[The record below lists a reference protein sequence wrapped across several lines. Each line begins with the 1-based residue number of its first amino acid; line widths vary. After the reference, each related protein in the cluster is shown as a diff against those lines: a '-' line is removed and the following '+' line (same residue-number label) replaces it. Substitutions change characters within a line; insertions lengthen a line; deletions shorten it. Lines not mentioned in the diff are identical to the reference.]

1 MKKHHILILILSI
14 SSFSH
19 AQDVEEVVTSA
30 LADPSQIENPLHLV
44 KSVDLEAEPTTS
56 LGEALDNLAGVGSA
70 DYGPAIGQP
79 IIRGLSGARI
89 KVLNNSLV
97 VRDVAGIGADHPND
111 IDLSNATQVE
121 IVRGPSSLLYANGTI
136 GGIINIV
143 DNSIAKTDFDGFSG
157 SLGYEIQEVNDGS
170 VSTYNF
176 QHNVAGLNFTLSG
189 LDSDFEN
196 YVTPRGSVIE
206 DGMKT
211 DESIVMNS
219 DFAAETGKF
228 GVSKTGDWGYI
239 GMSLS
244 SADRVYGI
252 PFHGEEHGEHD
263 EHHDDDHETMDEDEH
278 EGEEHDE
285 HEGERIFAT
294 TESDIFTLQGS
305 LNLGNGLV
313 NKVDYFLTTS
323 EYSLMEQHAEEHGE
337 EHHDDEDHEGEDHEG
352 EDHDEHEGHS
362 EEPTLF
368 TNDATEFGMIFDLSN
383 DKRTQKISMNF
394 AEEEMAIAGEEAF
407 MQPTMSEEFT
417 IGYFMSQDIGTAHL
431 DFGIRFDD
439 ITRDG
444 SVAEMHHE
452 DEDHEGDHDEDHEG
466 EEEVEDY
473 SFNYS
478 TTNYSL
484 QLTQSLTDKL
494 SLVLSGTSAERAPGA
509 QELFMNGPHLATRRF
524 EVGNVNLNPEKSNNL
539 DMSLNYSDGGI
550 FAKYT
555 VYVNNVDDY
564 IYLMDESEE
573 DHEEHEEEH
582 DHGGLTLAEYLQND
596 AKFTG
601 YEFELGNSYQLE
613 NGTLTATVGLD
624 AVEGKFKDS
633 QMFVPRMM
641 PKRRFM
647 SLDYVSGDYSAGVS
661 YKEVQP
667 QNNLAEGETGTDGY
681 RMLDLDASKS
691 YDLGDG
697 VTFRSSIFIK
707 NLLDETARNHT
718 SFVKNEVPLAGRNV
732 GFKFRITF

>member
-14 SSFSH
+14 PGFTF

-30 LADPSQIENPLHLV
+30 LADQSQIENPLHLV
-44 KSVDLEAEPTTS
+44 KSDDIESEPTTS
-56 LGEALDNLAGVGSA
+56 LGEALDGLTGVGSA
-70 DYGPAIGQP
+70 DYGAAIGQP
-79 IIRGLSGARI
+79 IIRGMSGARI
-89 KVLNNSLV
+89 KVLNNGLV

-111 IDLSNATQVE
+111 IDLSNATQIE
-121 IVRGPSSLLYANGTI
+121 IVKGPASMLYANGTI

-157 SLGYEIQEVNDGS
+157 SLGYETQEVNDGS
-170 VSTYNF
+170 VSSFNF
-176 QHNVAGLNFTLSG
+176 QHNVAGLNFTLSA
-189 LDSDFEN
+189 LESDFDN
-196 YVTPRGSVIE
+196 YVTPRGSIIE
-206 DGMKT
+206 DGFRT

-219 DFAAETGKF
+219 DSAADLSKF

-239 GMSLS
+239 GMSVS
-244 SADRVYGI
+244 SNERLHGI
-252 PFHGEEHGEHD
+252 PFHGEEHGHD

-294 TESDIFTLQGS
+294 TDSDVFSLQGS
-305 LNLGNGLV
+305 LNLNNGMV
-313 NKVDYFLTTS
+313 NKVDYFFQTTD
-323 EYSLMEQHAEEHGE
+323 YALMEQHAEEHGE

-352 EDHDEHEGHS
+352 EEHDEHEGHS

-383 DKRTQKISMNF
+383 DVRTQKISLNF
-394 AEEEMAIAGEEAF
+394 VEEDMAIVGEEAF
-407 MQPTMSEEFT
+407 MRPTMSEEFT
-417 IGYFMSQDIGTAHL
+417 IGYYMSQEIGAANL
-431 DFGIRFDD
+431 DLAIRLDD

-444 SVAEMHHE
+444 SVAEMHHDDDHETMDE
-452 DEDHEGDHDEDHEG
+452 DEHEG
-466 EEEVEDY
+466 EEEIENY

-478 TTNYSL
+478 TANYSL
-484 QLTQSLTDKL
+484 QVSQDLTDNL
-494 SLVLSGTSAERAPGA
+494 SLVFGATSAERAPGA

-524 EVGNVNLNPEKSNNL
+524 EVGNVNLSSEVSNNL
-539 DMSLNYSDGGI
+539 DMTLNYAADSV
-550 FAKYT
+550 FAKFTAYT
-555 VYVNNVDDY
+555 NNVDNY
-564 IYLMDESEE
+564 IYLMDETEEEHE
-573 DHEEHEEEH
+573 DHEDEHE
-582 DHGGLTLAEYLQND
+582 HGDLILAEYLQND

-601 YEFELGNSYQLE
+601 YEFELGNSYQLD
-613 NGTLTATVGLD
+613 NGVLTATVGLD
-624 AVEGKFKDS
+624 AVEAKFKDS
-633 QMFVPRMM
+633 GMFVPRIM

-647 SLDYVSGDYSAGVS
+647 NLDYVSGDYSAGVS

-667 QNNLAEGETGTDGY
+667 QDNLAEGETGTDGY
-681 RMLDLDASKS
+681 RMLDLDASKTF
-691 YDLGDG
+691 DLGDG
-697 VTFRSSIFIK
+697 VTFRSSIFVK

>member
-14 SSFSH
+14 PGFTS

-30 LADPSQIENPLHLV
+30 LADQSQIDNPLHLV
-44 KSVDLEAEPTTS
+44 KSDDLESEPTTS
-56 LGEALDNLAGVGSA
+56 LGEALDGLTGVGSA
-70 DYGPAIGQP
+70 DYGAAIGQP
-79 IIRGLSGARI
+79 IIRGMSGARI
-89 KVLNNSLV
+89 KVLNNGLV

-111 IDLSNATQVE
+111 IDLSNATQIE
-121 IVRGPSSLLYANGTI
+121 IVKGPASMLYANGTI

-157 SLGYEIQEVNDGS
+157 SLGYETQEVNDGS
-170 VSTYNF
+170 VSSFNF
-176 QHNVAGLNFTLSG
+176 QHNVAGLNFTLSA
-189 LDSDFEN
+189 LESDFDN
-196 YVTPRGSVIE
+196 YVTPRGSIIE
-206 DGMKT
+206 DGFRT

-219 DFAAETGKF
+219 DSAADLSKF

-239 GMSLS
+239 GMSVS
-244 SADRVYGI
+244 SNERLHGI
-252 PFHGEEHGEHD
+252 PFHGEEHGHD

-294 TESDIFTLQGS
+294 TDSDVFSLQGS
-305 LNLGNGLV
+305 LNLNNGMV
-313 NKVDYFLTTS
+313 NKVDYFFQTTD
-323 EYSLMEQHAEEHGE
+323 YALMEQHAEEHGE

-352 EDHDEHEGHS
+352 EEHDDHEGHS

-383 DKRTQKISMNF
+383 DVRTQKISLNF
-394 AEEEMAIAGEEAF
+394 VEEDMAIVGEEAF
-407 MQPTMSEEFT
+407 MRPTMSEEFT
-417 IGYFMSQDIGTAHL
+417 IGYYMSQEIGAANL
-431 DFGIRFDD
+431 DLAIRLDD

-444 SVAEMHHE
+444 SVAEMHHDDDHETMDE
-452 DEDHEGDHDEDHEG
+452 DEHEG
-466 EEEVEDY
+466 EEEIENY

-478 TTNYSL
+478 TANYSL
-484 QLTQSLTDKL
+484 QVSQDLTDNL
-494 SLVLSGTSAERAPGA
+494 SLVFGATSAERAPGA

-524 EVGNVNLNPEKSNNL
+524 EVGNVNLSSEVSNNL
-539 DMSLNYSDGGI
+539 DMTLNYAADSV
-550 FAKYT
+550 FAKFTAYT
-555 VYVNNVDDY
+555 NNVDNY
-564 IYLMDESEE
+564 IYLMDETEEEHE
-573 DHEEHEEEH
+573 DHEDEHE
-582 DHGGLTLAEYLQND
+582 HGDLILAEYLQND

-601 YEFELGNSYQLE
+601 YEFELGNSYQLD
-613 NGTLTATVGLD
+613 NGVLTATVGLD
-624 AVEGKFKDS
+624 AVEAKFKDS
-633 QMFVPRMM
+633 GMFVPRIM

-647 SLDYVSGDYSAGVS
+647 NLDYVSGDYSAGVS

-667 QNNLAEGETGTDGY
+667 QDNIAEGETGTDGY
-681 RMLDLDASKS
+681 RMLDLDASKTF
-691 YDLGDG
+691 DLGDG
-697 VTFRSSIFIK
+697 VTFRSSIFVK

>member
-19 AQDVEEVVTSA
+19 AQDVEEVITSA

-70 DYGPAIGQP
+70 DYGAAIGQP

-89 KVLNNSLV
+89 KVLNNGLV

-121 IVRGPSSLLYANGTI
+121 VVRGPSSLLYANGTI
-136 GGIINIV
+136 GGIINVV
-143 DNSIAKTDFDGFSG
+143 DNSITKTDFDGFSG
-157 SLGYEIQEVNDGS
+157 SLGYEMQEVNDGS
-170 VSTYNF
+170 VSTYSF

-196 YVTPRGSVIE
+196 YVTPRGSVIK
-206 DGMKT
+206 DGVKT

-219 DFAAETGKF
+219 DSAAETSKF

-244 SADRVYGI
+244 SAERVHGI
-252 PFHGEEHGEHD
+252 PFHGEEHGE

-285 HEGERIFAT
+285 HEGERIFAMT
-294 TESDIFTLQGS
+294 DSDIFTLQGS
-305 LNLGNGLV
+305 LNLDNGLV
-313 NKVDYFLTTS
+313 NKVDYFLTSS

-337 EHHDDEDHEGEDHEG
+337 EHEGEDHEG
-352 EDHDEHEGHS
+352 EEHDEHEGHS

-383 DKRTQKISMNF
+383 DMRTQKLSLNF
-394 AEEEMAIAGEEAF
+394 AEEDMAIVGEEAF
-407 MQPTMSEEFT
+407 MRPTMSEEFT
-417 IGYFMSQDIGTAHL
+417 IGYYMSQDIGATHL

-444 SVAEMHHE
+444 SIAEMHHDDDHE
-452 DEDHEGDHDEDHEG
+452 TMDEDDHEG
-466 EEEVEDY
+466 EVEIENY
-473 SFNYS
+473 NFNYS

-484 QLTQSLTDKL
+484 QVSQGLTDNL
-494 SLVLSGTSAERAPGA
+494 SIVLSATSAERAPGA

-539 DMSLNYSDGGI
+539 DMTLNYEAGDV
-550 FAKYT
+550 FAKFT
-555 VYVNNVDDY
+555 SFTNNVDDY
-564 IYLMDESEE
+564 IYLMDETEEEHE
-573 DHEEHEEEH
+573 DHEGEEEH

-601 YEFELGNSYQLE
+601 YEFEFGRSFQLE

-624 AVEGKFKDS
+624 AVEGKLKDS

-647 SLDYVSGDYSAGVS
+647 SLDYVSGNYSAGAS
-661 YKEVQP
+661 YKEVQA
-667 QNNLAEGETGTDGY
+667 QDNLAEGETRTDDY

-697 VTFRSSIFIK
+697 ITFRSSIFIK

-732 GFKFRITF
+732 GFKFKITF

>member
-14 SSFSH
+14 PGFTF

-30 LADPSQIENPLHLV
+30 LADQSQIENPLHLV
-44 KSVDLEAEPTTS
+44 KSDDIESEPTTS
-56 LGEALDNLAGVGSA
+56 LGEALDGLTGVGSA
-70 DYGPAIGQP
+70 DYGAAIGQP
-79 IIRGLSGARI
+79 IIRGMSGARI
-89 KVLNNSLV
+89 KVLNNGLV

-111 IDLSNATQVE
+111 IDLSNITQVE
-121 IVRGPSSLLYANGTI
+121 IVKGPASMLYANGTI

-157 SLGYEIQEVNDGS
+157 SLGYETQEVNDGS
-170 VSTYNF
+170 VSSFNF
-176 QHNVAGLNFTLSG
+176 QHNVAGLNFTLSA
-189 LDSDFEN
+189 LESDFDN
-196 YVTPRGSVIE
+196 YVTPRGSIIE
-206 DGMKT
+206 DGFRT

-219 DFAAETGKF
+219 DSAADLSKF

-239 GMSLS
+239 GMSVS
-244 SADRVYGI
+244 SNERLHGI
-252 PFHGEEHGEHD
+252 PFHGEEHGHD

-294 TESDIFTLQGS
+294 TDSDVFSLQGS
-305 LNLGNGLV
+305 LNLNNGMV
-313 NKVDYFLTTS
+313 NKVDYFFQTTD
-323 EYSLMEQHAEEHGE
+323 YALMEQHAEEHGE

-352 EDHDEHEGHS
+352 EEHDEHEGHS

-383 DKRTQKISMNF
+383 DVRTQKISLNF
-394 AEEEMAIAGEEAF
+394 VEEDMAIVGEEAF
-407 MQPTMSEEFT
+407 MRPTMSEEFT
-417 IGYFMSQDIGTAHL
+417 IGYYMSQEIGAANL
-431 DFGIRFDD
+431 DLAIRLDD

-444 SVAEMHHE
+444 SVAEMHHDDDHETMDE
-452 DEDHEGDHDEDHEG
+452 DEHEG
-466 EEEVEDY
+466 EEEIENY

-478 TTNYSL
+478 TANYSL
-484 QLTQSLTDKL
+484 QVSQDLTDNL
-494 SLVLSGTSAERAPGA
+494 SLVFGATSAERAPGA

-524 EVGNVNLNPEKSNNL
+524 EVGNVNLSSEVSNNL
-539 DMSLNYSDGGI
+539 DMTLNYAADSV
-550 FAKYT
+550 FAKFTAYT
-555 VYVNNVDDY
+555 NNVDNY
-564 IYLMDESEE
+564 IYLMDETEEEHE
-573 DHEEHEEEH
+573 DHEDEHE
-582 DHGGLTLAEYLQND
+582 HGDLILAEYLQND

-601 YEFELGNSYQLE
+601 YEFELGNSYQLD
-613 NGTLTATVGLD
+613 NGVLTATVGLD
-624 AVEGKFKDS
+624 AVEAKFKDS
-633 QMFVPRMM
+633 GMFVPRIM

-647 SLDYVSGDYSAGVS
+647 NLDYVSGDYSAGVS

-667 QNNLAEGETGTDGY
+667 QDNIAEGETGTDGY
-681 RMLDLDASKS
+681 RMLDLDASKTF
-691 YDLGDG
+691 DLGDG
-697 VTFRSSIFIK
+697 VTFRSSIFVK

>member
-14 SSFSH
+14 PGFTF

-30 LADPSQIENPLHLV
+30 LADQSQIENPLHLV
-44 KSVDLEAEPTTS
+44 KSDDIESEPTTS
-56 LGEALDNLAGVGSA
+56 LGEALDGLTGVGSA
-70 DYGPAIGQP
+70 DYGAAIGQP
-79 IIRGLSGARI
+79 IIRGMSGARI
-89 KVLNNSLV
+89 KVLNNGLV

-111 IDLSNATQVE
+111 IDLSNATQIE
-121 IVRGPSSLLYANGTI
+121 IVKGPASMLYANGTI

-157 SLGYEIQEVNDGS
+157 SLGYETQEVNDGS
-170 VSTYNF
+170 VSSFNF
-176 QHNVAGLNFTLSG
+176 QHNVAGLNFTLSA
-189 LDSDFEN
+189 LESDFDN
-196 YVTPRGSVIE
+196 YVTPRGSIIE
-206 DGMKT
+206 DGFKT

-219 DFAAETGKF
+219 DSAADLSKF

-239 GMSLS
+239 GMSVS
-244 SADRVYGI
+244 SNERLHGI
-252 PFHGEEHGEHD
+252 PFHGEEHGHD

-294 TESDIFTLQGS
+294 TDSDVFSLQGS
-305 LNLGNGLV
+305 LNLNNGMV
-313 NKVDYFLTTS
+313 NKVDYFFQTTD
-323 EYSLMEQHAEEHGE
+323 YALMEQHAEEHGE

-352 EDHDEHEGHS
+352 EEHDEHEGHS

-383 DKRTQKISMNF
+383 DVRTQKISLNF
-394 AEEEMAIAGEEAF
+394 VEEDMAIVGEEAF
-407 MQPTMSEEFT
+407 MRPTMSEEFT
-417 IGYFMSQDIGTAHL
+417 IGYYMSQEIGAANL
-431 DFGIRFDD
+431 DLAIRLDD

-444 SVAEMHHE
+444 SVAEMHHDDDHETMDE
-452 DEDHEGDHDEDHEG
+452 DEHEG
-466 EEEVEDY
+466 EEEIENY

-478 TTNYSL
+478 TANYSL
-484 QLTQSLTDKL
+484 QVSQDLTDNL
-494 SLVLSGTSAERAPGA
+494 SLVFGATSAERAPGA

-524 EVGNVNLNPEKSNNL
+524 EVGNVNLSSEVSNNL
-539 DMSLNYSDGGI
+539 DMTLNYAADSV
-550 FAKYT
+550 FAKFTAYT
-555 VYVNNVDDY
+555 NNVDNY
-564 IYLMDESEE
+564 IYLMDETEEEHE
-573 DHEEHEEEH
+573 DHEDEHE
-582 DHGGLTLAEYLQND
+582 HGDLILAEYLQND

-601 YEFELGNSYQLE
+601 YEFELGNSYQLD
-613 NGTLTATVGLD
+613 NGVLTATVGLD
-624 AVEGKFKDS
+624 AVEAKFKDS
-633 QMFVPRMM
+633 GMFVPRIM

-647 SLDYVSGDYSAGVS
+647 NLDYVSGDYSAGVS

-667 QNNLAEGETGTDGY
+667 QDNIAEGETGTDGY
-681 RMLDLDASKS
+681 RMLDLDASKTF
-691 YDLGDG
+691 DLGDG
-697 VTFRSSIFIK
+697 VTFRSSIFVK

>member
-14 SSFSH
+14 PGFTF

-30 LADPSQIENPLHLV
+30 LADQSQIENPLHLV
-44 KSVDLEAEPTTS
+44 KSDDIESEPTTS
-56 LGEALDNLAGVGSA
+56 LGEALDGLTGVGSA
-70 DYGPAIGQP
+70 DYGAAIGQP
-79 IIRGLSGARI
+79 IIRGMSGARI
-89 KVLNNSLV
+89 KVLNNGLV

-111 IDLSNATQVE
+111 IDLSNATQIE
-121 IVRGPSSLLYANGTI
+121 IVKGPASMLYANGTL

-157 SLGYEIQEVNDGS
+157 SLGYETQEVNDGS
-170 VSTYNF
+170 VSSFNF
-176 QHNVAGLNFTLSG
+176 QHNVAGLNFTLSA
-189 LDSDFEN
+189 LESDFDN
-196 YVTPRGSVIE
+196 YVTPRGSIIE
-206 DGMKT
+206 DGFRT

-219 DFAAETGKF
+219 DSAADLSKF

-239 GMSLS
+239 GMSVS
-244 SADRVYGI
+244 SNERLHGI
-252 PFHGEEHGEHD
+252 PFHGEEHGHD

-294 TESDIFTLQGS
+294 TDSDVFSLQGS
-305 LNLGNGLV
+305 LNLNNGMV
-313 NKVDYFLTTS
+313 NKVDYFFQTTD
-323 EYSLMEQHAEEHGE
+323 YALMEQHAEEHGE

-352 EDHDEHEGHS
+352 EEHDEHEGHS

-383 DKRTQKISMNF
+383 DVRTQKISLNF
-394 AEEEMAIAGEEAF
+394 VEEDMAIVGEEAF
-407 MQPTMSEEFT
+407 MRPTMSEEFT
-417 IGYFMSQDIGTAHL
+417 IGYYMSQEIGAANL
-431 DFGIRFDD
+431 DLAIRLDD

-444 SVAEMHHE
+444 SVAEMHHDDDHETMDE
-452 DEDHEGDHDEDHEG
+452 DEHEG
-466 EEEVEDY
+466 EEEIENY

-478 TTNYSL
+478 TANYSL
-484 QLTQSLTDKL
+484 QVSQDLTDNL
-494 SLVLSGTSAERAPGA
+494 SLVFGATSAERAPGA

-524 EVGNVNLNPEKSNNL
+524 EVGNVNLSSEVSNNL
-539 DMSLNYSDGGI
+539 DMTLNYAADSV
-550 FAKYT
+550 FAKFSAYT
-555 VYVNNVDDY
+555 NNVDNY
-564 IYLMDESEE
+564 IYLMDETEEEHE
-573 DHEEHEEEH
+573 DHEDEHE
-582 DHGGLTLAEYLQND
+582 HGDLILAEYLQND

-601 YEFELGNSYQLE
+601 YEFELGNSYQLD
-613 NGTLTATVGLD
+613 NGVLTATVGLD
-624 AVEGKFKDS
+624 AVEAKFKDS
-633 QMFVPRMM
+633 GMFVPRIM

-647 SLDYVSGDYSAGVS
+647 NLDYVSGDYSAGVS

-667 QNNLAEGETGTDGY
+667 QDNIAEGETGTDGY
-681 RMLDLDASKS
+681 RMLDLDASKTF
-691 YDLGDG
+691 DLGDG
-697 VTFRSSIFIK
+697 VTFRSSIFVK

>member
-1 MKKHHILILILSI
+1 MKKHHMLILILSI

-19 AQDVEEVVTSA
+19 AQDVEEVITSA

-70 DYGPAIGQP
+70 DYGAAIGQP

-89 KVLNNSLV
+89 KVLNNGLV

-121 IVRGPSSLLYANGTI
+121 VVRGPSSLLYANGTI

-176 QHNVAGLNFTLSG
+176 QHNVAGLNFSLSG

-219 DFAAETGKF
+219 DSAAETGKF

-244 SADRVYGI
+244 SAERVHGI

-285 HEGERIFAT
+285 HEGERIFAM

-337 EHHDDEDHEGEDHEG
+337 EHHDDE
-352 EDHDEHEGHS
+352 EHEG
-362 EEPTLF
+362 
-368 TNDATEFGMIFDLSN
+368 
-383 DKRTQKISMNF
+383 
-394 AEEEMAIAGEEAF
+394 
-407 MQPTMSEEFT
+407 
-417 IGYFMSQDIGTAHL
+417 
-431 DFGIRFDD
+431 
-439 ITRDG
+439 
-444 SVAEMHHE
+444 
-452 DEDHEGDHDEDHEG
+452 EDHEG

-555 VYVNNVDDY
+555 VYVNNVNDY
-564 IYLMDESEE
+564 IYLMDETEE

>member
-14 SSFSH
+14 PGFTF

-30 LADPSQIENPLHLV
+30 LADQSQIENPLHLV
-44 KSVDLEAEPTTS
+44 KSDDIESEPTTS
-56 LGEALDNLAGVGSA
+56 LGEALDGLTGVGSA
-70 DYGPAIGQP
+70 DYGAAIGQP
-79 IIRGLSGARI
+79 IIRGMSGARI
-89 KVLNNSLV
+89 KVLNNGLV

-111 IDLSNATQVE
+111 IDLSNVTQVE
-121 IVRGPSSLLYANGTI
+121 IVKGPASMLYANGTI

-157 SLGYEIQEVNDGS
+157 SLGYETQEVNDGS
-170 VSTYNF
+170 VSSFNF
-176 QHNVAGLNFTLSG
+176 QHNVAGLNFTLSA
-189 LDSDFEN
+189 LESDFDN
-196 YVTPRGSVIE
+196 YVTPRGSIIE
-206 DGMKT
+206 DGFRT

-219 DFAAETGKF
+219 DSAADLSKF

-239 GMSLS
+239 GMSVS
-244 SADRVYGI
+244 SNERLHGI
-252 PFHGEEHGEHD
+252 PFHGEEHGHD

-294 TESDIFTLQGS
+294 TDSDVFSLQGS
-305 LNLGNGLV
+305 LNLNNGMV
-313 NKVDYFLTTS
+313 NKVDYFFQTTD
-323 EYSLMEQHAEEHGE
+323 YALMEQHAEEHGE

-352 EDHDEHEGHS
+352 EEHDDHEGHS

-383 DKRTQKISMNF
+383 DVRTQKISLNF
-394 AEEEMAIAGEEAF
+394 VEEDMAIVGEEAF
-407 MQPTMSEEFT
+407 MRPTMSEEFT
-417 IGYFMSQDIGTAHL
+417 IGYYMSQEIGAANL
-431 DFGIRFDD
+431 DLAIRLDD

-444 SVAEMHHE
+444 SVAEMHHDDDHETMDE
-452 DEDHEGDHDEDHEG
+452 DEHEG
-466 EEEVEDY
+466 EEEIENY

-478 TTNYSL
+478 TANYSL
-484 QLTQSLTDKL
+484 QVSQDLTDNL
-494 SLVLSGTSAERAPGA
+494 SLVFGATSAERAPGA

-524 EVGNVNLNPEKSNNL
+524 EVGNVNLSSEVSNNL
-539 DMSLNYSDGGI
+539 DMTLNYAADSV
-550 FAKYT
+550 FAKFTAYT
-555 VYVNNVDDY
+555 NNVDNY
-564 IYLMDESEE
+564 IYLMDETEEEHE
-573 DHEEHEEEH
+573 DHEDEHE
-582 DHGGLTLAEYLQND
+582 HGDLILAEYVQND

-601 YEFELGNSYQLE
+601 YEFELGNSYQLD
-613 NGTLTATVGLD
+613 NGVLTATVGLD
-624 AVEGKFKDS
+624 AVEAKFKDS
-633 QMFVPRMM
+633 GMFVPRIM

-647 SLDYVSGDYSAGVS
+647 NLDYVSGDYSAGVS

-667 QNNLAEGETGTDGY
+667 QDNIAEGETGTDGY
-681 RMLDLDASKS
+681 RMLDLDASKTF
-691 YDLGDG
+691 DLGDG
-697 VTFRSSIFIK
+697 VTFRSSIFVK

>member
-70 DYGPAIGQP
+70 DYGAAIGQP

-89 KVLNNSLV
+89 KVLNNGLV

-121 IVRGPSSLLYANGTI
+121 VVRGPSSLLYANGTI
-136 GGIINIV
+136 GGIINVV

-157 SLGYEIQEVNDGS
+157 SLGFEMQEVNDGS

-176 QHNVAGLNFTLSG
+176 QHNVAGLNFYLSG

-196 YVTPRGSVIE
+196 YVTPRGSIIE

-219 DFAAETGKF
+219 DSAAETGKF

-239 GMSLS
+239 GISLS
-244 SADRVYGI
+244 SAERVHGI
-252 PFHGEEHGEHD
+252 PFHAEEHGY
-263 EHHDDDHETMDEDEH
+263 DDPKPELAKTMDE
-278 EGEEHDE
+278 GEE
-285 HEGERIFAT
+285 HEGERIFAMT
-294 TESDIFTLQGS
+294 DSDNS
-305 LNLGNGLV
+305 LI
-313 NKVDYFLTTS
+313 
-323 EYSLMEQHAEEHGE
+323 EQHAEEG
-337 EHHDDEDHEGEDHEG
+337 HDG
-352 EDHDEHEGHS
+352 HDEPELMSEGDGEPHND
-362 EEPTLF
+362 EESTLF

-383 DKRTQKISMNF
+383 DMRTQKISMNF
-394 AEEEMAIAGEEAF
+394 AEEDMAIVGEEAF
-407 MQPTMSEEFT
+407 MKPTMSEEFT
-417 IGYFMSQDIGTAHL
+417 IGYFMSQDIGVTHL

-444 SVAEMHHE
+444 SIAEHHDDPE
-452 DEDHEGDHDEDHEG
+452 PESAKTMDAD
-466 EEEVEDY
+466 EEEIENY

-484 QLTQSLTDKL
+484 QVSQGLTDNL
-494 SLVLSGTSAERAPGA
+494 SVVLSATIAERAPGA

-539 DMSLNYSDGGI
+539 DMTLNYEAGNV
-550 FAKYT
+550 FAKFTSYT
-555 VYVNNVDDY
+555 NNVNDY
-564 IYLMDESEE
+564 IYLMDETDN
-573 DHEEHEEEH
+573 DHDTHEAGEPHPEHG
-582 DHGGLTLAEYLQND
+582 DLILAEYLQND

-601 YEFELGNSYQLE
+601 YEFELGNRFQLE
-613 NGTLTATVGLD
+613 NGTLTATIGLD
-624 AVEGKFKDS
+624 AVEAKFKDS

-647 SLDYVSGDYSAGVS
+647 SLDYVSGDYSAGVF

-667 QNNLAEGETGTDGY
+667 QNNIAEGEAGTDGY
-681 RMLDLDASKS
+681 RMLDIDASKS

-732 GFKFRITF
+732 GFKFKITF

>member
-14 SSFSH
+14 SSFSF

-70 DYGPAIGQP
+70 DYGAAIGQP

-89 KVLNNSLV
+89 KVLNNGLV
-97 VRDVAGIGADHPND
+97 IRDVAGIGADHPND

-121 IVRGPSSLLYANGTI
+121 VVRGPSSLLYANGTI
-136 GGIINIV
+136 GGIINVV
-143 DNSIAKTDFDGFSG
+143 DNSIPKTDFDGFSG
-157 SLGYEIQEVNDGS
+157 SLGYEMQEVNDGS
-170 VSTYNF
+170 ASTYSL
-176 QHNVAGLNFTLSG
+176 QHNVSGLNFTLSG
-189 LDSDFEN
+189 LDADFEN

-206 DGMKT
+206 DGMET

-219 DFAAETGKF
+219 DSAAETGKF

-244 SADRVYGI
+244 SAERTHGI
-252 PFHGEEHGEHD
+252 PFHGDDHGDE

-285 HEGERIFAT
+285 HEGERIFAMT
-294 TESDIFTLQGS
+294 DSDIFTLQGS

-313 NKVDYFLTTS
+313 NKVDYFLTS
-323 EYSLMEQHAEEHGE
+323 SDYSLTEQHAEEHGE
-337 EHHDDEDHEGEDHEG
+337 EHHDDHETMDED

-362 EEPTLF
+362 EEPTIF
-368 TNDATEFGMIFDLSN
+368 TNDATEFGMILDLSN

-394 AEEEMAIAGEEAF
+394 AEEEMEIVGEEAF
-407 MQPTMSEEFT
+407 MRPTTSEEFT
-417 IGYFMSQDIGTAHL
+417 IGYFMSQDLGTMHL
-431 DFGIRFDD
+431 DLGIRFDD

-444 SVAEMHHE
+444 SVAEMHHDDDHE
-452 DEDHEGDHDEDHEG
+452 TMDEDDHEG
-466 EEEVEDY
+466 EVEIEEY
-473 SFNYS
+473 GLNYS
-478 TTNYSL
+478 TTNYAL
-484 QLTQSLTDKL
+484 QVSQDLTNNL
-494 SLVLSGTSAERAPGA
+494 SLVLSATSAERAPGA

-524 EVGNVNLNPEKSNNL
+524 EVGNVNLNAEKSNNL
-539 DMSLNYSDGGI
+539 DMTLNYEAGDFFGK
-550 FAKYT
+550 FTTYA
-555 VYVNNVDDY
+555 NNVDDY
-564 IYLMDESEE
+564 IYLMDETEE
-573 DHEEHEEEH
+573 EHDDHEGEEEH
-582 DHGGLTLAEYLQND
+582 DHGNLTLAEYLQND
-596 AKFTG
+596 AKFSG
-601 YEFELGNSYQLE
+601 YEFELGNNFQLE
-613 NGTLTATVGLD
+613 NGMLTLIIGLD

-641 PKRRFM
+641 PKRRFVN
-647 SLDYVSGDYSAGVS
+647 LDYVSGNLAVGAS
-661 YKEVQP
+661 YKEVQ
-667 QNNLAEGETGTDGY
+667 QQDKVAIGETETDEY
-681 RMLDLDASKS
+681 RMLDFDATQT

-697 VTFRSSIFIK
+697 VTLKSTLFIK

>member
-14 SSFSH
+14 PGFTF

-30 LADPSQIENPLHLV
+30 LADQSQIENPLHLV
-44 KSVDLEAEPTTS
+44 KSDDIESEPTTS
-56 LGEALDNLAGVGSA
+56 LGEALDGLTGVGSA
-70 DYGPAIGQP
+70 DYGSAIGQP
-79 IIRGLSGARI
+79 IIRGMSGSRI
-89 KVLNNSLV
+89 KVLNNGLV

-111 IDLSNATQVE
+111 IDLSNITQVE
-121 IVRGPSSLLYANGTI
+121 IVKGPASMLYANGTI

-157 SLGYEIQEVNDGS
+157 SLGYETQEVNDGS
-170 VSTYNF
+170 VSSFNF
-176 QHNVAGLNFTLSG
+176 QHNVAGLNFTLSA
-189 LDSDFEN
+189 LESDFDN
-196 YVTPRGSVIE
+196 YVTPRGSIIE
-206 DGMKT
+206 DGFRT

-219 DFAAETGKF
+219 DSAADLSKF

-239 GMSLS
+239 GMSVS
-244 SADRVYGI
+244 SNERLHGI
-252 PFHGEEHGEHD
+252 PFHGEEHGHD

-294 TESDIFTLQGS
+294 TDSDVFSLKGS
-305 LNLGNGLV
+305 LNLNNGMV
-313 NKVDYFLTTS
+313 NKVDYFFQTTD
-323 EYSLMEQHAEEHGE
+323 YALMEQHAEEHGE

-352 EDHDEHEGHS
+352 EEHDEHEGHS

-383 DKRTQKISMNF
+383 DVRTQKISLNF
-394 AEEEMAIAGEEAF
+394 VEEDMAIVGEEAF
-407 MQPTMSEEFT
+407 MRPTMSEEFT
-417 IGYFMSQDIGTAHL
+417 IGYYMSQEIGAANL
-431 DFGIRFDD
+431 DLAIRLDD

-444 SVAEMHHE
+444 SVAEMHHDDDHETMDE
-452 DEDHEGDHDEDHEG
+452 DEHEG
-466 EEEVEDY
+466 EEEIENY

-478 TTNYSL
+478 TANYSL
-484 QLTQSLTDKL
+484 QVSQDLTDNL
-494 SLVLSGTSAERAPGA
+494 SLVFGATSAERAPGA

-524 EVGNVNLNPEKSNNL
+524 EVGNVNLSSEVSNNL
-539 DMSLNYSDGGI
+539 DMTLNYAADSV
-550 FAKYT
+550 FAKFTAYT
-555 VYVNNVDDY
+555 NNVDNY
-564 IYLMDESEE
+564 IYLMDETEEEHE
-573 DHEEHEEEH
+573 DHEDEHE
-582 DHGGLTLAEYLQND
+582 HGDLILAEYLQND

-601 YEFELGNSYQLE
+601 YEFELGNSYQLD
-613 NGTLTATVGLD
+613 NGVLTATVGLD
-624 AVEGKFKDS
+624 AVEAKFKDS
-633 QMFVPRMM
+633 GMFVPRIM

-647 SLDYVSGDYSAGVS
+647 NLDYVSGDYSAGVS

-667 QNNLAEGETGTDGY
+667 QDNIAEGETGTDGY
-681 RMLDLDASKS
+681 RMLDLDASKTF
-691 YDLGDG
+691 DLGDG
-697 VTFRSSIFIK
+697 VTFRSSIFVK

>member
-14 SSFSH
+14 PGFTF

-30 LADPSQIENPLHLV
+30 LADQSQIENPLHLV
-44 KSVDLEAEPTTS
+44 KSDDIESEPTTS
-56 LGEALDNLAGVGSA
+56 LGEALDGLTGVGSA
-70 DYGPAIGQP
+70 DYGAAIGQP
-79 IIRGLSGARI
+79 IIRGMSGARI
-89 KVLNNSLV
+89 KVLNNGLV

-111 IDLSNATQVE
+111 IDLSNATQIE
-121 IVRGPSSLLYANGTI
+121 IVKGPASMLYANGTL

-157 SLGYEIQEVNDGS
+157 SLGYETQEVNDGS
-170 VSTYNF
+170 VSSFNF
-176 QHNVAGLNFTLSG
+176 QHNVAGLNFTLSA
-189 LDSDFEN
+189 LESDFDN
-196 YVTPRGSVIE
+196 YVTPRGSIIE
-206 DGMKT
+206 DGFRT

-219 DFAAETGKF
+219 DSAADLSKF

-239 GMSLS
+239 GISVS
-244 SADRVYGI
+244 SNERLHGI
-252 PFHGEEHGEHD
+252 PFHGEEHGHD

-294 TESDIFTLQGS
+294 TDSDVFSLQGS
-305 LNLGNGLV
+305 LNLNNGMV
-313 NKVDYFLTTS
+313 NKVDYFFQTTD
-323 EYSLMEQHAEEHGE
+323 YALMEQHAEEHGE

-352 EDHDEHEGHS
+352 EEHDEHEGHS

-383 DKRTQKISMNF
+383 DVRTQKISLNF
-394 AEEEMAIAGEEAF
+394 VEEDMAIVGEEAF
-407 MQPTMSEEFT
+407 MRPTMSEEFT
-417 IGYFMSQDIGTAHL
+417 IGYYMSQEIGAANL
-431 DFGIRFDD
+431 DLAIRLDD

-444 SVAEMHHE
+444 SVAEMHHDDDHETMDE
-452 DEDHEGDHDEDHEG
+452 DEHEG
-466 EEEVEDY
+466 EEEIENY

-478 TTNYSL
+478 TANYSL
-484 QLTQSLTDKL
+484 QVSQDLTDNL
-494 SLVLSGTSAERAPGA
+494 SLVFGATSAERAPGA

-524 EVGNVNLNPEKSNNL
+524 EVGNVNLSSEVSNNL
-539 DMSLNYSDGGI
+539 DMTLNYAADSV
-550 FAKYT
+550 FAKFSAYT
-555 VYVNNVDDY
+555 NNVDNY
-564 IYLMDESEE
+564 IYLMDETEEEHE
-573 DHEEHEEEH
+573 DHEDEHE
-582 DHGGLTLAEYLQND
+582 HGDLILAEYLQND

-601 YEFELGNSYQLE
+601 YEFELGNSYQLD
-613 NGTLTATVGLD
+613 NGVLTATVGLD
-624 AVEGKFKDS
+624 AVEAKFKDS
-633 QMFVPRMM
+633 GMFVPRIM

-647 SLDYVSGDYSAGVS
+647 NLDYVSGDYSAGVS

-667 QNNLAEGETGTDGY
+667 QDNIAEGETGTDGY
-681 RMLDLDASKS
+681 RMLDLDASKTF
-691 YDLGDG
+691 DLGDG
-697 VTFRSSIFIK
+697 VTFRSSIFVK